1 MVRMYAVSGHGYAAQ
16 AGAPDE
22 RSPRSAA
29 NARAG
34 RLVIDD
40 DATSFVH
47 VDDAAAAAVQA
58 LTWPSGPVNICDDEP
73 AAGRQWVPAFCQA
86 VGAPAPAGTSP
97 ALASRGHAE
106 LTTAVPEPDWRGRR
120 VTRHGKRDFA

>member
-73 AAGRQWVPAFCQA
+73 AAGRQWYQRSVRPWAHQYRPGPARPSRA
-86 VGAPAPAGTSP
+86 VGARS
-97 ALASRGHAE
+97 
-106 LTTAVPEPDWRGRR
+106 
-120 VTRHGKRDFA
+120 